1 MRILNH
7 TIIKSSAIPARRGFS
22 KLVIA
27 VMIAIMMMKTV
38 IIRNLMPESS
48 MVIL

>member
-7 TIIKSSAIPARRGFS
+7 TIIKSSEEEDFS
-22 KLVIA
+22 TLVKA
-27 VMIAIMMMKTV
+27 VMIAIIMMKTM